1 VSAKYQVIQK
11 RKATIKKDEPFT
23 DEFPL
28 PGLKHAPR
36 GSVILMF
43 QVSGKAG
50 SVTGPDAWKGTL
62 KITTDKM
69 LVHEVV
75 PTVELND
82 TFTKPRAWVEALADT
97 DFADTGNK
105 IAMTLHN
112 PANEQEIYISDV
124 VILYHD

>member
-1 VSAKYQVIQK
+1 VSAKYQVIK
-11 RKATIKKDEPFT
+11 KANVTITKNQPFT
-23 DEFPL
+23 DQFPL
-28 PGLKHAPR
+28 PDLKHAPR

-50 SVTGPDAWKGTL
+50 SPGPDAWKGTL

-69 LVHEVV
+69 RVHEVV
-75 PTVELND
+75 PTVELDD

-97 DFADTGNK
+97 DFDVTGNK
-105 IAMTLHN
+105 ITMTLDH
-112 PANEQEIYISDV
+112 PADGQKIMVSDV

>member
-1 VSAKYQVIQK
+1 MSAKYQVIQK
-11 RKATIKKDEPFT
+11 NKVPITKNASFT
-23 DEFPL
+23 DQFPL

-50 SVTGPDAWKGTL
+50 SVPGPDAWKGTL
-62 KITTDKM
+62 KITTGKM
-69 LVHEVV
+69 LAHEV
-75 PTVELND
+75 PTVELDN

-97 DFADTGNK
+97 DFEVTGNR
-105 IAMTLHN
+105 IAMTLDN
-112 PANEQEIYISDV
+112 PADGQEVMVSDV